1 MAGKKIR
8 IGGSSGFWGDTEVA
22 AVQLV
27 RHGDIDYLIN
37 DYLAE
42 ITMSIMAAMRLRK
55 PEAGYATDFVTH
67 VMAPLAREIAEKK
80 IKVVSNA
87 GGVNPLACRDAVTKA
102 AEAAGVKLKIAVVLG
117 DDLVG
122 RADELR
128 TAGIFEMD
136 SGETLPAKL
145 VSMNAYL
152 GAVPIAR
159 ALAEGADVVI
169 TGRCVDSAL
178 VLGPLMHEFGWKAD
192 EFDRLAMGSL
202 AGHILECG
210 AQCNGGNFTDW
221 HLVPDYDNMG
231 FPVAEVD
238 EDGVFT
244 VSKPAG
250 TGGLITPATVG
261 EQMLYEIGD
270 PRAYLLPD
278 VACDFT
284 QVKMEQVAK
293 DVVKVSGAKGR
304 PPTDTYKTSATWP
317 DGFKLTAAF
326 LMGGI
331 EASKKGHH
339 IADAIV
345 KRVRR
350 MFRERNMGDFRDVSI
365 ETLGAEA
372 TYGPHARH
380 AGSREVVVK
389 IAARHDQK
397 DALTIL
403 GREISPM
410 GTGGVPGMTGF
421 FGSGRAT
428 ANPVIR
434 LFSCLVPKTMVPVEI
449 DIDGRRIAVNVP
461 TAGGF
466 DPKSLP
472 ADPAIAGASPGV
484 DAASLPLVALAYGRS
499 GDKGDSCNI
508 GIIARKPEYLPLIAA
523 QVTEQAVAQYFAHRI
538 KGKVTRWAL
547 PGIDGFNF
555 LLRGA
560 LGGGGV
566 ASLQA
571 DPQGKAYAQMLL
583 DMPVKV
589 PAALAREIEGQRAA

>member
-1 MAGKKIR
+1 
-8 IGGSSGFWGDTEVA
+8 
-22 AVQLV
+22 
-27 RHGDIDYLIN
+27 
-37 DYLAE
+37 
-42 ITMSIMAAMRLRK
+42 
-55 PEAGYATDFVTH
+55 
-67 VMAPLAREIAEKK
+67 
-80 IKVVSNA
+80 
-87 GGVNPLACRDAVTKA
+87 
-102 AEAAGVKLKIAVVLG
+102 
-117 DDLVG
+117 
-122 RADELR
+122 
-128 TAGIFEMD
+128 
-136 SGETLPAKL
+136 
-145 VSMNAYL
+145 
-152 GAVPIAR
+152 
-159 ALAEGADVVI
+159 
-169 TGRCVDSAL
+169 
-178 VLGPLMHEFGWKAD
+178 
-192 EFDRLAMGSL
+192 
-202 AGHILECG
+202 
-210 AQCNGGNFTDW
+210 
-221 HLVPDYDNMG
+221 MG
-231 FPVAEVD
+231 FPIAEID

-284 QVKMEQVAK
+284 QVRMEQVAK
-293 DVVKVSGAKGR
+293 DVVRVSGATGR
-304 PPTDTYKTSATWP
+304 APTDTYKTSATYA

-380 AGSREVVVK
+380 ADSREVVVK

-397 DALTIL
+397 EALTIL

-428 ANPVIR
+428 PSPVIR
-434 LFSCLVPKTMVPVEI
+434 LFSCLVPKKMVPVEI
-449 DIDGRRIAVNVP
+449 DVDGRRIAVNVP

-466 DPKSLP
+466 DPKALP
-472 ADPAIAGASPGV
+472 ADPAIAGATPGA
-484 DAASLPLVALAYGRS
+484 DAVSLPLVALAYGRS

-508 GIIARKPEYLPLIAA
+508 GIIARQSDYLPLIAA
-523 QVTEQAVAQYFAHRI
+523 QVTEQSVAQYFAHRI

-589 PAALAREIEGQRAA
+589 PAALAKEIEGRKAA

>member
-8 IGGSSGFWGDTEVA
+8 IGGSSGFWGDTELA

-27 RHGDIDYLIN
+27 RQGNIDYLIN

-67 VMAPLAREIAEKK
+67 VMAPLAREI
-80 IKVVSNA
+80 
-87 GGVNPLACRDAVTKA
+87 NPLSCRDAVVKA
-102 AEAAGVKLKIAVVLG
+102 AEAAGVKLKVAVVLG
-117 DDLVG
+117 DDLAA
-122 RADELR
+122 RSDEMR
-128 TAGIFEMD
+128 SAGIVELD
-136 SGETLPAKL
+136 SGEALPPKL

-231 FPVAEVD
+231 FPIAEID

-284 QVKMEQVAK
+284 QVRMEQVAK
-293 DVVKVSGAKGR
+293 DVVRVSGATGR
-304 PPTDTYKTSATWP
+304 APTDTYKTSATYA

-380 AGSREVVVK
+380 ADSREVVVK

-397 DALTIL
+397 EALTIL

-428 ANPVIR
+428 PSPVIR
-434 LFSCLVPKTMVPVEI
+434 LFSCLVPKKMVPVEI
-449 DIDGRRIAVNVP
+449 DVDGRRIAVNVP

-466 DPKSLP
+466 DPKALP
-472 ADPAIAGASPGV
+472 ADPAIAGATPGA
-484 DAASLPLVALAYGRS
+484 DAVSLPLVALAYGRS

-508 GIIARKPEYLPLIAA
+508 GIIARQSDYLPLIAA
-523 QVTEQAVAQYFAHRI
+523 QVTEQSVAQYFAHRI

-589 PAALAREIEGQRAA
+589 PAALAKEIEGRKAA